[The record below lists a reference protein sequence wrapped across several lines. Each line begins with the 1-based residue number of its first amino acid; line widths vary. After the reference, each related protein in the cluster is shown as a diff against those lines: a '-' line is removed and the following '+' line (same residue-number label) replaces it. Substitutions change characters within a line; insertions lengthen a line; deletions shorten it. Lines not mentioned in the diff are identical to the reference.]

1 MRKLRWEPQ
10 RQVDPRPRP
19 SPPVSKH
26 IIASGQTHSRMR
38 GSPSDCAHVP
48 GAPHVLGRRCSRT
61 GNKLLSYSASFSR
74 GLMMGETGGE
84 TERKGVS
91 PRGLL
96 GGGRKG

>member
-1 MRKLRWEPQ
+1 MGATK
-10 RQVDPRPRP
+10 
-19 SPPVSKH
+19 
-26 IIASGQTHSRMR
+26 ASGPQAKALTSCVQAHYCVWADSQQNE
-38 GSPSDCAHVP
+38 GLPSDCAHVP

-96 GGGRKG
+96 GDGRKG